1 MSGPA
6 AATAALP
13 RRRDAAL
20 AAARL
25 LRFLA
30 LLPAAAFLLVA
41 LSPPLNHDVAAVLN
55 FAERMLA
62 GGRLYADLIDV
73 NPPLIFVLN
82 LLPAA
87 IGAWTPLD
95 AVQGLLVCL
104 LGFCAL
110 SAWLA
115 LRLGRPAAAPVEAAC
130 LGVALPLLTLA
141 AGYDFGQR
149 EHLMAVAALP
159 YLVLAAR
166 RIEGVPTGAG
176 D

>member
-1 MSGPA
+1 MSA
-6 AATAALP
+6 CRRDCRSP

-104 LGFCAL
+104 LGFLRAVG
-110 SAWLA
+110 LA
-115 LRLGRPAAAPVEAAC
+115 GAAAWPPGRRAGRGGLPRRRAA
-130 LGVALPLLTLA
+130 A
-141 AGYDFGQR
+141 AD
-149 EHLMAVAALP
+149 P
-159 YLVLAAR
+159 R
-166 RIEGVPTGAG
+166 RRL
-176 D
+176 